1 MKILC
6 VTPNV
11 SVDRTLTVPGFAAG
25 AVWRAAS
32 VTATCGGKGVNVARA
47 VAGLGHRAVCTGLLA
62 GHSGRL
68 AAGSAKAES
77 LDAAWTWIDG
87 ETRTCVIVVGD
98 AGEATVINEPGTAV
112 SDGDWVRFVAD
123 VAVAAEGAD
132 TVCIAGSLPPGC
144 PPGGLARLVA
154 TAGAAAARPVW
165 VDTSGPVLAEAVAVG
180 AAIKI
185 NAPEAAALLGRAVAT
200 VADALDAAIEIRG
213 RGAGV
218 TAITLGGDGAVLV
231 TGDGAWRARPP
242 AIAVVSAVGSGDCFL
257 AGLAAGLAEARR
269 PEEALR
275 LAVAAGTANALRT
288 SAGSLDSGDLG
299 RILRATDTGRLR

>member
-32 VTATCGGKGVNVARA
+32 VAAACGGKGVNVARA

-68 AAGSAKAES
+68 AAELAKVEG
-77 LDAAWTWIDG
+77 LDAAWTRIDG

-112 SDGDWVRFVAD
+112 SAGDWDRFAAD
-123 VAVAAEGAD
+123 VAGAAEGAD
-132 TVCIAGSLPPGC
+132 SVCIAGSLPPGC

-154 TAGAAAARPVW
+154 TAGAAARPVW
-165 VDTSGPVLAEAVAVG
+165 VDTSGPVLAEAVAAG

-200 VADALDAAIEIRG
+200 IADALDAAIEIRG

-257 AGLAAGLAEARR
+257 AGLAAGLAEARA

-288 SAGSLDSGDLG
+288 SAGSIDSGDLA
-299 RILRATDTGRLR
+299 RILGATDTGRLR